1 MATIAELKAQKEV
14 IEKQIQEAL
23 TTERKAAIAKA
34 QALIDEFGLTSEEVF
49 RKKRG
54 GKSKGVV
61 VAKYRDPATGAT
73 WSGRGRP
80 PKWLDGKKKED
91 FAI

>member
-1 MATIAELKAQKEV
+1 MATIAELKAQKEE
-14 IEKQIQEAL
+14 IEKKIKEAMKS
-23 TTERKAAIAKA
+23 ERKEAIVKA
-34 QALIDEFGLTSEEVF
+34 QAIITEFELTSDEVF
-49 RKKRG
+49 GKKRG

-61 VAKYRDPATGAT
+61 AAKYKDPITGAT

-80 PKWLDGKKKED
+80 PKWLEGKNKKD